1 MKNLKFILIPS
12 SLVAILFYI
21 YSYFLFPEY
30 LDEVPGE
37 FDAINGYK
45 KNAWTSQKSTSDN
58 NYYNYT
64 YKFKDL
70 SNQTHIWKCSEQ
82 KK

>member
-1 MKNLKFILIPS
+1 M
-12 SLVAILFYI
+12 VAILFYI
-21 YSYFLFPEY
+21 YRYLLLPEY
-30 LDEVPGE
+30 LNEVPGE
-37 FDAINGYK
+37 FNGINGYK

-70 SNQTHIWKCSEQ
+70 SNQTHIWKWSAP
-82 KK
+82 

>member
-1 MKNLKFILIPS
+1 MNNLKFILIPS

-45 KNAWTSQKSTSDN
+45 KNAWTSQKSTSEVIKRIFGN
-58 NYYNYT
+58 G
-64 YKFKDL
+64 L
-70 SNQTHIWKCSEQ
+70 LQ
-82 KK
+82 KKNLMK

>member
-1 MKNLKFILIPS
+1 MNNLKFILIPS

-45 KNAWTSQKSTSDN
+45 KTLGQAKKVLLIITIIII
-58 NYYNYT
+58 
-64 YKFKDL
+64 
-70 SNQTHIWKCSEQ
+70 HISLKT
-82 KK
+82 